1 MKQSSIFRP
10 IQILIAGS
18 LSLVVVVILLSTWLT
33 WREQTILN
41 KAREDLRT
49 QAAFQEAHHATELLL
64 MAIMMGRRSPSTV
77 NDLEQSVARLVNL
90 CPPLHDQVRPRIE
103 AFQEHVRSASM
114 DDPETLLVSLSMLG
128 EIDRMEDAREDALL
142 ASIRRQADA
151 QLQYEL
157 AAPVALLVV
166 LVMLA
171 PLARKRVVK
180 PLEEFGR
187 QMNDL
192 AEGDFTPTR
201 LDSVSEHT
209 LPLHQ
214 NFLKLALRL
223 QELERS
229 HKQREDSL
237 KDEVRAAT
245 RALLEQQRSLASAER
260 LAATGELAA
269 SVAHELR
276 NPLAGIQMSL
286 TNLQAEHDDPDVV
299 ERLRLVI
306 AEVER
311 IAQLVNDLV
320 AQSRHA
326 PESPSRVEIAQLV
339 DELLALTRYQLS
351 PSIALTSH
359 VESELHARLPKERLR
374 QAILNLVL
382 NSSKAIGDAEGHI
395 DITARA
401 EGGDLR
407 LEVTD
412 DGSGFP
418 VELRENGIRPFY
430 STRERGTGL
439 GLAMVRRFVRDT
451 EGTIELENGD
461 AEGRRPGARVT
472 LLLPSAVDHG

>member
-1 MKQSSIFRP
+1 MKQSAIFRP
-10 IQILIAGS
+10 LQILIASS

-33 WREQTILN
+33 WREQAILN
-41 KAREDLRT
+41 QAREDLRI
-49 QAAFQEAHHATELLL
+49 QATFQEAHHATEVLL
-64 MAIMMGRRSPSTV
+64 MALMMGASTPAAA
-77 NDLEQSVARLVNL
+77 NELDHSVARLLNL
-90 CPPLHDQVRPRIE
+90 CPPQHDQVRPRIE
-103 AFQEHVRSASM
+103 AFQQHVRSMSTN
-114 DDPETLLVSLSMLG
+114 DPDTLLVSLSMLR
-128 EIDRMEDAREDALL
+128 EIDRMEEAREDELL
-142 ASIRRQADA
+142 ASLRRQADA

-157 AAPVALLVV
+157 AAPVALVV
-166 LVMLA
+166 VMLLLA
-171 PLARKRVVK
+171 PLARRRVMK

-187 QMNDL
+187 QMTDL
-192 AEGDFTPTR
+192 AEGDFAPTR

-229 HKQREDSL
+229 HKRREDSL

-245 RALLEQQRSLASAER
+245 RALLEQQSSLASAER

-276 NPLAGIQMSL
+276 NPLAGIKMSL
-286 TNLQAEHDDPDVV
+286 TNLHAEQDDPDVV

-311 IAQLVNDLV
+311 IARLVNDLV

-326 PESPSRVEIAQLV
+326 PESPSRVDLAQLV

-351 PSIALTSH
+351 TSIAITSH
-359 VESELHARLPKERLR
+359 IESELHVRVPKERLR
-374 QAILNLVL
+374 QAILNLIL
-382 NSSKAIGDAEGHI
+382 NSSKAIGDEEGHI
-395 DITARA
+395 DVTARA
-401 EGGDLR
+401 EGEDLR
-407 LEVTD
+407 LDVTD
-412 DGSGFP
+412 DGPGFP

-439 GLAMVRRFVRDT
+439 GLAMVRRFVGDSV
-451 EGTIELENGD
+451 GTIELVNGD